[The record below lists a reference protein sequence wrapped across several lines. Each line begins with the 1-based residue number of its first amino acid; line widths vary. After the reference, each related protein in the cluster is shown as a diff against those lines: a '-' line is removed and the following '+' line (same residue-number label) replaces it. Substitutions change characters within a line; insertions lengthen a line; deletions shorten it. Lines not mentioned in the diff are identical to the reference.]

1 MDRAAREREHFDRL
15 ADEMGSVW
23 WGSIT
28 PAGRVRLARRGAIAI
43 RRARLEPGSVVLE
56 PGAGNGEFTARLA
69 PSGATIVGIEIS
81 ERQVE
86 LGNERFAGRPNV
98 RMELGNV
105 DSLQYPDEHF
115 DAVVGNSVLH
125 HFDLDRALPELY
137 RVLKPGGRFFFFE
150 PNILNPQIAIEKRIK
165 PIGRR
170 LQNSPDETAFLRW
183 RLARRLRSAP
193 FHNVSVIPFDFMHP
207 GIGSALIPG
216 FARLEWLLE
225 RTPAI
230 REIAGSLQ
238 IYATR

>member
-1 MDRAAREREHFDRL
+1 ME
-15 ADEMGSVW
+15 
-23 WGSIT
+23 
-28 PAGRVRLARRGAIAI
+28 RRGAIAI
-43 RRARLEPGSVVLE
+43 RRARLEPGSIVLE

-86 LGNERFAGRPNV
+86 LGNKRFAGRPNV
-98 RMELGNV
+98 RMESGNV
-105 DSLQYPDEHF
+105 DSLQYPDHHF

-170 LQNSPDETAFLRW
+170 LQNSPDETAFLRG
-183 RLARRLRSAP
+183 RLAARLRSAA
-193 FHNVSVIPFDFMHP
+193 FRDVSVIPFDFMHP
-207 GIGSALIPG
+207 GIRAALIPG

-225 RTPAI
+225 RTPVI

>member
-1 MDRAAREREHFDRL
+1 VDRAARERAHFDRL

-28 PAGRVRLARRGAIAI
+28 PAGRVRLERRGEIAI

-69 PSGATIVGIEIS
+69 PSGATIIGIEIS
-81 ERQVE
+81 ERQVQ
-86 LGNERFAGRPNV
+86 LGNERFAGLPNV
-98 RMELGNV
+98 KMELGNV
-105 DSLQYPDEHF
+105 DSLQYPDRHF

-125 HFDLDRALPELY
+125 HFDLDRALPELF

-183 RLARRLRSAP
+183 RLARRLRRAAFQS
-193 FHNVSVIPFDFMHP
+193 VSVIPFDFMHP
-207 GIGSALIPG
+207 GIRPALIPG
-216 FARLEWLLE
+216 FARLDWLLE
-225 RTPAI
+225 RTPVI

>member
-28 PAGRVRLARRGAIAI
+28 PAGRVRLERRGEIAI

-81 ERQVE
+81 ERQVQ
-86 LGNERFAGRPNV
+86 LGNERFAALPNV
-98 RMELGNV
+98 KMELGNV
-105 DSLQYPDEHF
+105 DSLQYPDQHF

-125 HFDLDRALPELY
+125 HFDLDRALPELF

-183 RLARRLRSAP
+183 RLARRLRRGA
-193 FHNVSVIPFDFMHP
+193 FRDVSVIPFDFMHP
-207 GIGSALIPG
+207 AIRPALIPG
-216 FARLEWLLE
+216 FARLDWLLE
-225 RTPAI
+225 RTPVI